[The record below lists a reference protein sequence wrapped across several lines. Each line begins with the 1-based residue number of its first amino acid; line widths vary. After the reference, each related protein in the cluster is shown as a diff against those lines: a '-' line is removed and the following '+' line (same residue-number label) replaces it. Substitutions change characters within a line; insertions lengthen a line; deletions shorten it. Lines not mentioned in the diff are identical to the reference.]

1 MKNVFAAYPK
11 IVCIDATYKLIDLRF
26 PVYIILV
33 EDGNGQSE
41 IAAVFLM
48 PEETEESMS
57 HMMNVFKRENSNW
70 PSVRVFMGDKD
81 LRQREV
87 LACAFPSAHLVICL
101 FHTFRSFR
109 REITCE
115 KMGITSGQRN
125 MCLEFLQ
132 QMAYS
137 TSIDK
142 YDEIYTQFSSS
153 APITVLEYLNTN
165 WHTIREQ
172 WTMGMKFCS
181 GNFLNTTN
189 NRLESLNAK
198 LKSVILR
205 CSSLEEF
212 IDKFFSII

>member
-70 PSVRVFMGDKD
+70 PSDCVFIGDKD

-87 LACAFPSAHLVICL
+87 LARAFPSADLVICL

-142 YDEIYTQFSSS
+142 YDD
-153 APITVLEYLNTN
+153 
-165 WHTIREQ
+165 
-172 WTMGMKFCS
+172 
-181 GNFLNTTN
+181 
-189 NRLESLNAK
+189 
-198 LKSVILR
+198 SV
-205 CSSLEEF
+205 
-212 IDKFFSII
+212 